1 MKKILI
7 TEFMEQESV
16 NLLASKF
23 EVKYNPKLS
32 DNIDNLIGE
41 VHLYDGLIVRNKTLV
56 NEFVSRNDYSIN
68 WDGRNENGQSVA
80 SGQYFYVMKA
90 PGGFTSTEYMT
101 LLK

>member
-56 NEFVSRNDYSIN
+56 NEFKAQDSYKIE
-68 WDGRNENGQSVA
+68 WDGKNSSGQSVA
-80 SGQYFYVMKA
+80 SGQYFYVMTA
-90 PGGFTSTEYMT
+90 PGGFSSTQYMT